1 MIGLRSWAVI
11 LILYVVI
18 ICSLLS
24 HESAPSSLS
33 FFDYVNKRDT
43 GLVYEH
49 INHLG
54 LSGRG
59 LLRFFKKNLLQ
70 IVANEG
76 LSGRKGHRDGGGDV
90 HSSIHISQYY
100 DSFKRYL
107 YDSNRA
113 GSTNLEC
120 APFNSIVAKLTRDVT
135 PLPIHS
141 HNDYWRKLP
150 LFEALAFG
158 ASSVE
163 ADVWIVPESHIGR
176 DIKNQRINNNNNDGG
191 GGGGRNHE
199 AEDDSIQKHFGLAV
213 GHNEAYLD
221 PVHKTLDKL
230 YTTPLKDMLDQVNC
244 LDTSKQNGVFYNSP
258 ETTLFL
264 YIDFKSKDKKMIYH
278 LLMDKY
284 FKPLIDSDYMTYYDT
299 SKGQIVWKQITI
311 ILTGDFPRDLEIIDN
326 GNGQHGYFYTDKRH
340 VFLEADL
347 MDPTS
352 TASDTAIVSSSSFSQ
367 LLEKCNSSQLKVI
380 WRGHLIRPEIAC
392 MKSYI
397 EKAHSL
403 NLKTRIWGVPNWPDH
418 TAKTLWRQQIRD
430 LHSDILNVDDLF
442 LATTRF

>member
-1 MIGLRSWAVI
+1 MIGIKSWAVI
-11 LILYVVI
+11 LVLYIVM

-33 FFDYVNKRDT
+33 FFDYVNKRDQT
-43 GLVYEH
+43 LVYDH
-49 INHLG
+49 INQLG
-54 LSGRG
+54 ISGRG

-70 IVANEG
+70 IVANEPH
-76 LSGRKGHRDGGGDV
+76 SGRKGHHDGHAD
-90 HSSIHISQYY
+90 IHHPIHVSQYY
-100 DSFKRYL
+100 DAFKRYL
-107 YDSNRA
+107 YGSNGA
-113 GSTNLEC
+113 GVSTSLEC
-120 APFNSIVAKLTRDVT
+120 APFNSIVAKLTKDVT

-163 ADVWIVPESHIGR
+163 ADVWIVPESNVGTNIENH
-176 DIKNQRINNNNNDGG
+176 KVNDG
-191 GGGGRNHE
+191 
-199 AEDDSIQKHFGLAV
+199 EDNSIEKHFGLAV

-221 PVHKTLDKL
+221 SMHRTLDKL

-244 LDTSKQNGVFYNSP
+244 LGTSRQNGVFYNSP

-264 YIDFKSKDKKMIYH
+264 YIDFKSKDKEMTYH

-299 SKGQIVWKQITI
+299 VKGQIVWNQITV
-311 ILTGDFPRDLEIIDN
+311 ILTGDYPNNFEIIDN
-326 GNGQHGYFYTDKRH
+326 GNGKHGYFYTDKRH

-347 MDPTS
+347 IDPTL
-352 TASDTAIVSSSSFSQ
+352 TIPETAIVSSSSFSR
-367 LLEKCNSSQLKVI
+367 LLEKCSSSQLKVI

-392 MKSYI
+392 IKSYI

-403 NLKTRIWGVPNWPDH
+403 NLKTRIWGVPSWPDH

>member
-1 MIGLRSWAVI
+1 MIGIKSWAVI
-11 LILYVVI
+11 LVLYIVI

-33 FFDYVNKRDT
+33 FFDYVNKRDRT
-43 GLVYEH
+43 LVYDH
-49 INHLG
+49 INQLG
-54 LSGRG
+54 ISGRG

-70 IVANEG
+70 IVANEPH
-76 LSGRKGHRDGGGDV
+76 LDRKGHHDGHGD
-90 HSSIHISQYY
+90 IHHPIHVSQYY
-100 DSFKRYL
+100 DAFKRYL
-107 YDSNRA
+107 YGSDGA
-113 GSTNLEC
+113 GVGASLEC
-120 APFNSIVAKLTRDVT
+120 APFNSIVAKLTKDVT

-163 ADVWIVPESHIGR
+163 ADVWIVPESNVGTNIENH
-176 DIKNQRINNNNNDGG
+176 KVSNNGNDG
-191 GGGGRNHE
+191 
-199 AEDDSIQKHFGLAV
+199 EDNSIEKHFGLAV

-221 PVHKTLDKL
+221 SVHRTLDKL

-244 LDTSKQNGVFYNSP
+244 LGTSRQNGVFYNSP

-264 YIDFKSKDKKMIYH
+264 YIDFKSKDKEMIYH

-299 SKGQIVWKQITI
+299 VKGQIVWNQITV
-311 ILTGDFPRDLEIIDN
+311 ILTGDYPNDLDIIDN
-326 GNGQHGYFYTDKRH
+326 GNGKHGYFYTDKRH

-347 MDPTS
+347 IDPTL
-352 TASDTAIVSSSSFSQ
+352 TIPETAIVSSSSFSQ
-367 LLEKCNSSQLKVI
+367 LLEKCSSSQLKVI

-392 MKSYI
+392 IKSYI